1 MIVLLKRSLSG
12 MGPLRR
18 SLLARIERLGTPP
31 ASPGVQLPLLWE
43 GEDDADAAPSAV
55 LGATG
60 LDDQQEEHR
69 LLRSVAEQAAAAEAV
84 DSKQRALTR
93 ILNRVREPAIV
104 FTEYRDTL
112 EVLQRTL
119 EPDAIALHGAMD
131 RHERAAA
138 VSRFNGGA
146 ARLLLATD
154 AAAEGLNLQQHCR
167 LVINL
172 ELPWNPMRLEQRIG
186 RIDRIGQPRRVH
198 VINLL
203 ASGTAE
209 ADLLARLACRLDSA
223 RNAVGAL
230 NDVLGTSDERVMAA
244 CLGLGGDA
252 GGVAL
257 RRVSAWPA
265 TIPRHVHRPDLRSA
279 ARETA
284 VQLGRRRQWMRATH
298 AGRPVR
304 PARTSLAHAGGILV
318 TAVSASRLSVTQ
330 NRTGLLAIFRV
341 SADKPGSLAGA
352 DDLVPVFAEGP
363 CPRLPRRRHIR
374 GRGTAAM
381 ASLVPA
387 MAAAIARRPREVAPG
402 GDESDRDAR
411 LIARS
416 RHRRPVQRGLFDRR
430 AVREAEVAEANAAAE
445 TGPAGRN
452 NGSCGAPLQ
461 HAEPV
466 LLLFLTP

>member
-1 MIVLLKRSLSG
+1 
-12 MGPLRR
+12 
-18 SLLARIERLGTPP
+18 
-31 ASPGVQLPLLWE
+31 
-43 GEDDADAAPSAV
+43 
-55 LGATG
+55 
-60 LDDQQEEHR
+60 
-69 LLRSVAEQAAAAEAV
+69 
-84 DSKQRALTR
+84 
-93 ILNRVREPAIV
+93 VREPAIV

-119 EPDAIALHGAMD
+119 GPDMVLLHGAMD
-131 RHERAAA
+131 RAERAAA
-138 VSRFNGGA
+138 VRRFNGGG

-154 AAAEGLNLQQHCR
+154 AAAEGLNLQQSCR

-186 RIDRIGQPRRVH
+186 RIDRIGQPRHVH

-209 ADLLARLACRLDSA
+209 ADLLARLARRLDSA
-223 RNAVGAL
+223 RSAVGAL
-230 NDVLGTSDERVMAA
+230 DDVLGMGDERVMAA

-252 GGVAL
+252 GGITL

-265 TIPRHVHRPDLRSA
+265 AIPRHVHRPDLRSA
-279 ARETA
+279 AHETV
-284 VQLGRRRQWMRATH
+284 VQVGYRRQLMRATD
-298 AGRPVR
+298 AGRPAR
-304 PARTSLAHAGGILV
+304 PTRTALPHAGGALV
-318 TAVSASRLSVTQ
+318 AAVPTSRLSFIQ
-330 NRTGLLAIFRV
+330 NRTGLLALFRV
-341 SADKPGSLAGA
+341 STMIPGSPASA
-352 DDLVPVFAEGP
+352 DELVPVFAEGP

-374 GRGTAAM
+374 DRGTAAM